1 MAEYQFQI
9 DAFEA
14 HAVQIVALSV
24 DTEDQANAL
33 VERLGIK
40 YKVVHDVRFPEH
52 ADLIGAYH
60 HATRPTIHPAQFVID
75 ADRKVEVSVYST
87 GPIGRLAVD
96 EVLRFV
102 S

>member
-1 MAEYQFQI
+1 MAEYQFQL
-9 DAFEA
+9 DAFKA
-14 HAVQIVALSV
+14 LGVQILALSV
-24 DTEDQANAL
+24 DNEEQANGL
-33 VERLGIK
+33 VERIGIE
-40 YKVVHDVRFPEH
+40 YKLVYDIKFPEH

-87 GPIGRLAVD
+87 GPVGRLEVD